1 MALKPLSAFGLKA
14 LAWTP
19 LMFFAWFGLA
29 ETITALV
36 VYLSGYLIA
45 SVDPDIVISFLRRG
59 LEIHTTIRLPQG
71 SSHAYGNIVVDA
83 MQFGYGLPLYAALTM
98 VPPTSGWV
106 LIWRLFVGFLLVA
119 AIQVWAV
126 VFNFL
131 DIVHIQ
137 MAQQVPQFR
146 ISDPVVETAIKAAT
160 KLGIFVLPPL
170 GPLLLWAGLHRGF
183 LATLLAR
190 ERPGSG

>member
-1 MALKPLSAFGLKA
+1 VALKSFTAFGLKA

-29 ETITALV
+29 KTITALV
-36 VYLSGYLIA
+36 VFLAGYLI
-45 SVDPDIVISFLRRG
+45 SFLDPDIVVSFLRSG
-59 LEIHTTIRLPQG
+59 LEIHTTIRLPEG
-71 SSHAYGNIVVDA
+71 SPHAYGKIVVDA
-83 MQFGYGLPLYAALTM
+83 MQFGYGLPLYAALTL

-106 LIWRLFVGFLLVA
+106 LLLRLLTGFLAVV

-126 VFNFL
+126 VFSFL

-137 MAQQVPQFR
+137 MAQQIPQFQVSNLLLEST
-146 ISDPVVETAIKAAT
+146 IIAAS
-160 KLGIFVLPPL
+160 KLGVFILPPL
-170 GPLLLWAGLHRGF
+170 VPLLLWAGLHREF

-190 ERPGSG
+190 EQPDAG